1 MKWGGAR
8 KSNTMQI
15 NTVFTSGVSVHL
27 AVRGGVEA
35 GSRTCS
41 KQVGNHRKSQR
52 RKPKVV
58 FISVWSIA

>member
-27 AVRGGVEA
+27 AVRGGMEA

-41 KQVGNHRKSQR
+41 KQVATTGNH
-52 RKPKVV
+52 KVV
-58 FISVWSIA
+58 NLKSYL